1 MWMVADT
8 DVIQRHCLSGLC
20 LRRAQEH
27 RQGSRGSGQHAVSGE
42 ALDTAV
48 VKVLPRPRFL
58 PSSSHR
64 GSCLKT
70 LFGSKEAFYW
80 TEVQHHQPPKRP
92 VRIVSQSTKT
102 CHQETN
108 VEASSDGLDCRA
120 EIRGSAR
127 RYETDLPCLGKRP
140 HSTNNFFVAEGL
152 RQPWNA

>member
-1 MWMVADT
+1 MSSKDIVFPVCASAAPKSIARAAGVAASMRFLA
-8 DVIQRHCLSGLC
+8 RHW
-20 LRRAQEH
+20 
-27 RQGSRGSGQHAVSGE
+27 
-42 ALDTAV
+42 T
-48 VKVLPRPRFL
+48 RPRFL
-58 PSSSHR
+58 PSRSYR

-92 VRIVSQSTKT
+92 LRIVSQSTKT

-127 RYETDLPCLGKRP
+127 RYETDLPCLGEAP
-140 HSTNNFFVAEGL
+140 AQH
-152 RQPWNA
+152 Q